1 LKTRL
6 ITGNTVK
13 YSTKFILMIIL
24 TSFSD
29 EAERKIN
36 QHQNK
41 AIESTNEASS
51 LNDQLA
57 DCQKER
63 IAEAAAFEQKLS
75 VHEETIRH
83 MKQTYKR
90 DMEEKDRDIE
100 IKCNNLDNIMEEYQ
114 RSKREKDMLNNYRK
128 MIESEEHRFNIP
140 LSSGSVDLV
149 KSVESE

>member
-1 LKTRL
+1 VL
-6 ITGNTVK
+6 
-13 YSTKFILMIIL
+13 
-24 TSFSD
+24 
-29 EAERKIN
+29 
-36 QHQNK
+36 
-41 AIESTNEASS
+41 TNEVSS
-51 LNDQLA
+51 LNDQMA
-57 DCQKER
+57 DLKQCQKEL
-63 IAEAAAFEQKLS
+63 IAEVVGLEQKLS

-114 RSKREKDMLNNYRK
+114 RSKREKDMLNKEISNYRK